1 MVKLYYRKESFTMDF
16 NSNQINTTSNR
27 FAIASIVCGI
37 LALIACCMG
46 ILAVPFGALGV
57 IFAVLSK
64 RKGQNMPGMSTAGI
78 WLSCVGMALGI
89 LFTIYSFYIVFNTP
103 AMLEEVNRIFESI
116 YGMSI
121 EEYYMN
127 IPY

>member
-1 MVKLYYRKESFTMDF
+1 MDF

-37 LALIACCMG
+37 LSLIACCMG
-46 ILAVPFGALGV
+46 ILSVPFGALGI
-57 IFAVLSK
+57 IFAILSK
-64 RKGQNMPGMSTAGI
+64 RKGQSMSGMSTVGI

-89 LFTIYSFYIVFNTP
+89 LFTIYSFYIVFNNP
-103 AMLEEVNRIFESI
+103 AMWEEVNRIFESI

-127 IPY
+127 VHY